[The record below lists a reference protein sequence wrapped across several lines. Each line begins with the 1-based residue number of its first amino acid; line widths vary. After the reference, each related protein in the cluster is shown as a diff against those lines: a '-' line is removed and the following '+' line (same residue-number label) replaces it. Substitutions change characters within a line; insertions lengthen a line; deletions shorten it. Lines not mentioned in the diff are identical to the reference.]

1 MKLQIHYFK
10 LQWKPGVVD
19 LHRDTRFVVDV
30 VQLTFEIFDKI
41 SGKFLVVFHDQ
52 FHEKPVNKD
61 SHGADVPDSRLPSP
75 PHVMSAIRSYWS
87 LQLIPGKINTWKM
100 FLVYRQ
106 ERDSPPIKPF
116 ISSNGINLPPVWPE
130 GTGSI
135 A

>member
-87 LQLIPGKINTWKM
+87 LQLIPGKIHTWKI
-100 FLVYRQ
+100 FLV
-106 ERDSPPIKPF
+106 
-116 ISSNGINLPPVWPE
+116 
-130 GTGSI
+130 
-135 A
+135 